1 MSLNKKQTC
10 SILLQ
15 FIQDP
20 HLLIAHHQ
28 TNKGFPSYD
37 ANPRN
42 MQIWAPYQVAVYIA
56 LSWLQQFYPIMHI
69 SSMHT
74 LYSETPEQQHC
85 AGQVTWPLLRVWL
98 LSEVI
103 NTYFYVSR
111 SMPLD
116 CCREFGLSLGG
127 LCSGVSLYKH

>member
-1 MSLNKKQTC
+1 MYFNRIRLGGLLLMVVDKGVLGGSYSTSKFLLESSPSHPQITYQVGNVMSINKKKTC

-56 LSWLQQFYPIMHI
+56 LSWLQQFYPTMHI

-74 LYSETPEQQHC
+74 LY
-85 AGQVTWPLLRVWL
+85 
-98 LSEVI
+98 
-103 NTYFYVSR
+103 
-111 SMPLD
+111 
-116 CCREFGLSLGG
+116 
-127 LCSGVSLYKH
+127 KH